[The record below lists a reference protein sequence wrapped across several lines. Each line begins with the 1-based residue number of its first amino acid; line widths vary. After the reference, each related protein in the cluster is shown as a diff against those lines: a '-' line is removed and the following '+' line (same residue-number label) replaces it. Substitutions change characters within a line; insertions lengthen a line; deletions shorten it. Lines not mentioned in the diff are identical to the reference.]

1 MINLFRSLR
10 ILNTRSNAWSALVN
24 QSRSVFTPFNI
35 SNADFH
41 SIKNNLKM

>member
-1 MINLFRSLR
+1 MNDYIKKYGS
-10 ILNTRSNAWSALVN
+10 
-24 QSRSVFTPFNI
+24 FTPFNI